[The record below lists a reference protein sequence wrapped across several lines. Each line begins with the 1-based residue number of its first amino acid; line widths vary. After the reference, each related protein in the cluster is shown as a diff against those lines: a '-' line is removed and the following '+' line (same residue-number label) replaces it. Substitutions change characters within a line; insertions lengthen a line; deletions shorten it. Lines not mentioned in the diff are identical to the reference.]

1 MSEKKL
7 KIIPSVPELMAIK
20 EKRVEVV
27 VHSVGLGLRGEI
39 ILPKAGVVKEVDR
52 SQLSF
57 LEMLGL

>member
-20 EKRVEVV
+20 EKRVDVV

>member
-39 ILPKAGVVKEVDR
+39 ILPKAGVVKDVDR

>member
-1 MSEKKL
+1 MYKAVNHL
-7 KIIPSVPELMAIK
+7 TN
-20 EKRVEVV
+20 RVEVV
-27 VHSVGLGLRGEI
+27 GHSVGLGLRGEI